1 MIHIER
7 LPKPEILARKEKE
20 WTEKFIASG
29 KSRPDN
35 SKYAHREIK
44 EQLFAMS
51 SGKCFY
57 CERKISHE
65 HHEIDHFIEVSDVAG
80 KELAFDWD
88 NLFLACE
95 NCNRKLNNQ
104 TIQVDSVLNPC
115 THTDDEIEA
124 ALDFEDEQIVARG
137 DSEIG
142 HQTIKKY
149 KLNSE
154 LLDYHRLKRL
164 DNFRK
169 VLLGIKKNQISE
181 HRDKLNDREFE
192 IIKSFA
198 QKDHAFSL
206 MFSCLFRKQPHLMV

>member
-1 MIHIER
+1 MVHIER
-7 LPKPEILARKEKE
+7 LPKPGILVKKENE
-20 WTEKFIASG
+20 WTEKFLASG

-35 SKYAHREIK
+35 SKYAHDEIK
-44 EQLFAMS
+44 SLLFAMS

-65 HHEIDHFIEVSDVAG
+65 HYEIDHFIEVSDVRG
-80 KELAFDWD
+80 KELAFYWD

-104 TIQVDSVLNPC
+104 TISVDSVLNPC
-115 THTDDEIEA
+115 KHTDDEIEA
-124 ALDFEDEQIVARG
+124 ELDFEDEHIVARG

-142 HQTIKKY
+142 HKTIKKY

-154 LLDYHRLKRL
+154 LSDYHRLKRL

-169 VLLGIKKNQISE
+169 VLLAIRDSQILE
-181 HRDKLNDREFE
+181 HRDKLNDSEIE
-192 IIKSFA
+192 IINRYA

-206 MFSCLFRKQPHLMV
+206 MFRCLLRKFPAL